1 MFLATI
7 IRAADGPGDMIP
19 RGPNWDTI
27 AFASPIIKWV
37 FGAFMALIVV
47 YCVFKALVAIKNIGG
62 AENSGAASQGGQAL
76 AFSLFAI
83 VGIYFFWDLFS
94 ALVTSAS

>member
-1 MFLATI
+1 MILMAI
-7 IRAADGPGDMIP
+7 IRAAEGPGDMIP

-47 YCVFKALVAIKNIGG
+47 YCVFKALVALKNIGG
-62 AENSGAASQGGQAL
+62 AESTGQASQGGQAL
-76 AFSLFAI
+76 AFSLVAV

-94 ALVTSAS
+94 ALVTSAA